1 MNYRPE
7 YRHDWGQKT
16 YYTQLRL
23 APFGR
28 AEAEEFLDLLLDSAG
43 GQQARP
49 CTPSSSS
56 SSTKTDGTPFFM
68 EEVVRE
74 LVEQG
79 MLRQEAASGWV
90 LTRPTTAL
98 QIPPTVHG
106 VLAARI
112 DRLLPDEKALLQQLA
127 VIGREFPLS
136 LITQVIAQPEEEL
149 FRLLTALQNK
159 EFLYEQPAFP
169 EVEYFFKHALTQEVA
184 YNSVLLERRKVLHEH
199 TARVLE
205 ARCQDRLEEYY
216 PELAH
221 HYSRSGNAEKAIEYL
236 HKAGQQATQRSAN
249 AEAVTYLTTALEL
262 LPTMPDSQERTHR
275 ELTLQLALGVPL
287 QATKGFGSREVGRT
301 YERAHA
307 LCVEIGHVPE
317 LFPIVRGLC
326 VFHNIQAN
334 LHKGYAL
341 AQQLLTLA
349 EQEGGAGLLVEAH
362 LALGAPLYWRGEF
375 TGARTHFEAALARY
389 EPAQHRDHILLY
401 GRDSRMFGLEYL
413 ARTMWSL
420 GYPDQAL
427 HRAHETV
434 TWAQELGHAHSLA
447 WALTSSLW
455 IRLYRREWREAC
467 EPIEEALAFATDHG
481 FSVWV
486 AHGMVNR
493 GWMLVQQGQPHA
505 GITELEHGLSRIRTT
520 GTIVFEPFSYI
531 PLIEAYGK
539 SGQFDKGLQTVSE
552 ALHLADRHDNR
563 VLEAEIHRLKGELLL
578 AQEGGRLSAERV
590 RGKTDE
596 AEACFLKAIDIARK
610 QQAKS
615 WELRATTSLARL
627 WQQQGKKKLK
637 LTHCCQMFTAGSLKG
652 LTRKTCKR
660 RKRCWKS

>member
-1 MNYRPE
+1 
-7 YRHDWGQKT
+7 
-16 YYTQLRL
+16 
-23 APFGR
+23 
-28 AEAEEFLDLLLDSAG
+28 
-43 GQQARP
+43 
-49 CTPSSSS
+49 
-56 SSTKTDGTPFFM
+56 
-68 EEVVRE
+68 
-74 LVEQG
+74 
-79 MLRQEAASGWV
+79 MLTSFQ
-90 LTRPTTAL
+90 
-98 QIPPTVHG
+98 H
-106 VLAARI
+106 
-112 DRLLPDEKALLQQLA
+112 
-127 VIGREFPLS
+127 
-136 LITQVIAQPEEEL
+136 
-149 FRLLTALQNK
+149 K

-184 YNSVLLERRKVLHEH
+184 YNSVLLERRKALHEH
-199 TARVLE
+199 TAQVLE
-205 ARCQDRLEEYY
+205 ALCQDRLEEHY

-236 HKAGQQATQRSAN
+236 YKAGQQATQRSAN

-262 LPTMPDSQERTHR
+262 LPTLPDSQERTHR

-287 QATKGFGSREVGRT
+287 QATKGFGSREVGHT

-307 LCVEIGHVPE
+307 LCVELGHVPQ
-317 LFPIVRGLC
+317 LFPILRGLC

-349 EQEGGAGLLVEAH
+349 EREGGAGLQVEAH
-362 LALGAPLYWRGEF
+362 LAMGAPLYWRGEF
-375 TGARTHFEAALARY
+375 AGARTHFEAALARY
-389 EPAQHRDHILLY
+389 EQAQHRNHILLY

-455 IRLYRREWREAC
+455 IRLYRREWREAR

-493 GWMLVQQGQPHA
+493 GWMLVQQGQLHA
-505 GITELEHGLSRIRTT
+505 GITELEQGLSGLRTT
-520 GTIVFEPFSYI
+520 GTIVFEPFSYV

-539 SGQFDKGLQTVSE
+539 SGQFDKGLQTISE
-552 ALHLADRHDNR
+552 ALHFADRHDNR

-578 AQEGGRLSAERV
+578 AQEGGRLSAEHV

-627 WQQQGKKKLK
+627 WQQQGKKAEAHKL
-637 LTHCCQMFTAGSLKG
+637 LSDVYNWFTEGFDTKDLQEAKALLRS
-652 LTRKTCKR
+652 
-660 RKRCWKS
+660 